1 MVFNKIR
8 YLSYLTVIKDA
19 SVLKHRIAIALDEE
33 LGRTTLSEFA
43 VAGMH
48 VHTLHHAERRKIQVI
63 TCRQ

>member
-1 MVFNKIR
+1 M
-8 YLSYLTVIKDA
+8 DA

-48 VHTLHHAERRKIQVI
+48 VHTLHHTEWS
-63 TCRQ
+63 